1 MGNFSIRADFPEFS
15 RLEVVRFS
23 CFAIHWVWYWNY
35 QTMFIRSRSF
45 VRFFPITTT
54 FFGGNNSDLC
64 WARNRIAICVFTTYL
79 VQLPNLSVWRIPWYY
94 CVPYQNKNLVQNR
107 RWTNI
112 GRKFKVH
119 EDVLGRLMRG
129 RVETHLECRCTV
141 VSECLESEFVENFV
155 RQANY
160 FSCDILAS
168 YPTPGS
174 SLNPNNNA
182 SLTWSRQ
189 KFRSFPFP
197 KLGAF

>member
-1 MGNFSIRADFPEFS
+1 
-15 RLEVVRFS
+15 
-23 CFAIHWVWYWNY
+23 
-35 QTMFIRSRSF
+35 MFIWPRSF
-45 VRFFPITTT
+45 VCYIFSITTT
-54 FFGGNNSDLC
+54 FFGGNNSDFC
-64 WARNRIAICVFTTYL
+64 WARNRIAMCIFTTYL
-79 VQLPNLSVWRIPWYY
+79 VQLPNFSVWCIPRYY
-94 CVPYQNKNLVQNR
+94 CVPYQNKKLVKYRR
-107 RWTNI
+107 RWTTI
-112 GRKFKVH
+112 GRKLKVH

-141 VSECLESEFVENFV
+141 VSEWLESEFVENFV

-168 YPTPGS
+168 YPIPGS

>member
-1 MGNFSIRADFPEFS
+1 MSQKSNSYMCLYDIPCTTSKSERMMHTMILS
-15 RLEVVRFS
+15 R
-23 CFAIHWVWYWNY
+23 
-35 QTMFIRSRSF
+35 
-45 VRFFPITTT
+45 PI
-54 FFGGNNSDLC
+54 SKYVK
-64 WARNRIAICVFTTYL
+64 NR
-79 VQLPNLSVWRIPWYY
+79 
-94 CVPYQNKNLVQNR
+94 R
-107 RWTNI
+107 RWTTM
-112 GRKFKVH
+112 GRKFKVD

-141 VSECLESEFVENFV
+141 VSEYLEPELVENFV

-168 YPTPGS
+168 YPIPGS